1 MDETRIVK
9 MVKRSAKSKPPK
21 NRSIYDEVGELNGWN
36 PFQRVNPCVL
46 EAIHK
51 RHQQNKITHILETTE
66 DSLW

>member
-1 MDETRIVK
+1 MEKIRINKVATRTTK
-9 MVKRSAKSKPPK
+9 NKPPR
-21 NRSIYDEVGELNGWN
+21 NRSVYDEVGELNGWN

-66 DSLW
+66 VSLW